1 LNKLPF
7 IPSFVSPSVIS
18 IIQKLE
24 KVPKEDRLNIVH
36 KQAFKASGKDTRK
49 LSPTKNSRTRGQGRS
64 RKNRNKS
71 NIPHA
76 FVFDHKTKKYTM
88 AYRDDGRK
96 ANGDA
101 SCPKVV
107 MTFKGPKQDG
117 CLYPVFYDKQTA
129 TTANTMYQC
138 VSNRA
143 QGERLVKYLGSD
155 LVVALMNIT
164 QFTQRP
170 NHRNDHYVL
179 NMLPDVAR
187 KNVKGLSLT
196 KAEEDVIKRIVKNH

>member
-1 LNKLPF
+1 
-7 IPSFVSPSVIS
+7 
-18 IIQKLE
+18 
-24 KVPKEDRLNIVH
+24 
-36 KQAFKASGKDTRK
+36 
-49 LSPTKNSRTRGQGRS
+49 
-64 RKNRNKS
+64 
-71 NIPHA
+71 
-76 FVFDHKTKKYTM
+76 M

-107 MTFKGPKQDG
+107 MTSKGPKEDG
-117 CLYPVFYDKQTA
+117 CLYPVFYDKPTA
-129 TTANTMYQC
+129 TTSSAMYQC

-143 QGERLVKYLGSD
+143 QGERLVKYLESD
-155 LVVALMNIT
+155 LVVALMKIT

-179 NMLPDVAR
+179 NMLPDVAK